1 VVIFRHT
8 ITFLQELFILDDN
21 TLTLSENEEM
31 YLISV
36 AELVEAQELAI
47 VPISSLAEALAI
59 NAASANQMIRKL
71 EELQLVR
78 YQPYKGVTLTEQG
91 RAIAL
96 RRIRNRRLWEVF
108 LVQHLE
114 LPLDKAETLACGFEH
129 LTDEA
134 VCAQLAKYLE
144 NPVFDPHG
152 QLIPDCQQTQ
162 PSDNGWFA
170 LTEAQIG
177 DRLLVRQMKS
187 DAATRSFLAAEGLYP
202 GAVIS
207 LIAKGNSFLL
217 QLKEKRFM
225 IDHETAAQILVRRI
239 NNNQEDTPQ

>member
-1 VVIFRHT
+1 
-8 ITFLQELFILDDN
+8 LFILEYN
-21 TLTLSENEEM
+21 TLSLSENEEM
-31 YLISV
+31 YLISI
-36 AELVEAQELAI
+36 AELVEAQERAV
-47 VPISSLAEALAI
+47 VPLSSLAETLAI

-71 EELQLVR
+71 EELELVH

-91 RAIAL
+91 RSIAL

-114 LPLDKAETLACGFEH
+114 LPLDKAETLACGLEH
-129 LTDEA
+129 LTDEG

-152 QLIPDCQQTQ
+152 QLIPGCQEDET
-162 PSDNGWFA
+162 PDSDWFA
-170 LTEAQIG
+170 LNEAQVG

-187 DAATRSFLAAEGLYP
+187 DAATRAFLAAEGLYP
-202 GAVIS
+202 GAVIH
-207 LIAKGNSFLL
+207 LIATGGSGFLL
-217 QLKEKRFM
+217 QLQENRFM
-225 IDHETAAQILVRRI
+225 ISHEIVAQILVRCI